1 MAGGEYRS
9 LLQAAPGTSRA
20 AFAPTLDI
28 VRARMLVSRQRI
40 PVVVVPERVTERQ
53 AGSREE

>member
-1 MAGGEYRS
+1 M
-9 LLQAAPGTSRA
+9 
-20 AFAPTLDI
+20 DI
-28 VRARMLVSRQRI
+28 VRARILVSKQRI